1 MMEAVVSDNQ
11 TVERVQAARHH
22 VAIGSASVVVPV
34 MPAQETPAEP
44 SESSA
49 MPDEALQVLALA
61 QRTAENHITAAN
73 RHAQTVRAE
82 AQASAEQIRSEA
94 HAYAGQVRAEADR
107 LVDEARAA
115 SELLKRDADAAA
127 DEIRRQATATLAE
140 ARAEAERIVAEGR
153 DRAEQSDLRARHRY
167 EDAVGSLEIKRE
179 ALQKQIETL
188 VVFDADYRHQLASF
202 MHTQLRVLWGE
213 RPDTTGEQAAR
224 AQLPGGPV
232 GSAEED

>member
-1 MMEAVVSDNQ
+1 MSDNQ
-11 TVERVQAARHH
+11 TVERVKIARQHS
-22 VAIGSASVVVPV
+22 AIGSATVVLPV
-34 MPAQETPAEP
+34 FSAPAT
-44 SESSA
+44 SA
-49 MPDEALQVLALA
+49 PPTTADAGLPPDEALQVLSLA

-82 AQASAEQIRSEA
+82 AQASAEQIKTEARS
-94 HAYAGQVRAEADR
+94 YADQVRAEADR
-107 LVDEARAA
+107 LLDDARATFEQRRRDADTEAEEVRQQAAAALADARAA
-115 SELLKRDADAAA
+115 AA
-127 DEIRRQATATLAE
+127 Q
-140 ARAEAERIVAEGR
+140 IVADGR
-153 DRAEQSDLRARHRY
+153 ERAEQSDLRARHRY

-213 RPDTTGEQAAR
+213 RSEAAGEQLAR

-232 GSAEED
+232 GAADRI

>member
-1 MMEAVVSDNQ
+1 MSDNQ
-11 TVERVQAARHH
+11 TVERVKVARHH
-22 VAIGSASVVVPV
+22 IAIGSASVVIPTT
-34 MPAQETPAEP
+34 PAPETPPEP
-44 SESSA
+44 SESPA

-73 RHAQTVRAE
+73 RHALTVRSE
-82 AQASAEQIRSEA
+82 AQTSAEQIRAEA
-94 HAYAGQVRAEADR
+94 HAYADQVKAEADR

-115 SELLKRDADAAA
+115 SELLKRDADAEA
-127 DEIRRQATATLAE
+127 DEIRRQAAAALAE
-140 ARAEAERIVAEGR
+140 ARAEAERIVADGR

-213 RPDTTGEQAAR
+213 RSEAAGEHEAR

-232 GSAEED
+232 GSAGEG